1 MVRCEV
7 LYRRIRDLRVDHD
20 LRQVD
25 VAEFLGYHEGV
36 YRRYENGLREI
47 PIEALIKLAEWYDVS
62 VDYILGV
69 TDIKRKF
76 GE

>member
-7 LYRRIRDLRVDHD
+7 LYRRIRDLRVDND

-25 VAEFLGYHEGV
+25 VAEFLGCHEGV

-47 PIEALIKLAEWYDVS
+47 PIWALVKLA
-62 VDYILGV
+62 
-69 TDIKRKF
+69 K
-76 GE
+76 